1 MLRQP
6 DDVVAERYV
15 SAFHG
20 VGMSDENLE
29 SRISNPGDWDRF
41 GYDGE
46 IEAGLVL
53 SGESC
58 MGPLQGTQG
67 VKLEQMA
74 QVMSDGVETLS
85 S

>member
-1 MLRQP
+1 M
-6 DDVVAERYV
+6 
-15 SAFHG
+15 
-20 VGMSDENLE
+20 
-29 SRISNPGDWDRF
+29 
-41 GYDGE
+41 
-46 IEAGLVL
+46 L